1 MCGHLFEVGASAQS
15 TSCPSCYKPV
25 IVSDIIVNAFKA
37 VTKVQTCG
45 RIVIQK
51 KGRVIA
57 ELVVANSGIEVD
69 GIIDAKRVYSAG
81 TVSIG
86 AKAQWKGECHA
97 PAVQIAEGATIAN
110 SYFVIPDDSLGL
122 EEELTSKPGLG
133 RSKVRAR

>member
-57 ELVVANSGIEVD
+57 ELVVANSGIEAD
-69 GIIDAKRVYSAG
+69 
-81 TVSIG
+81 
-86 AKAQWKGECHA
+86 
-97 PAVQIAEGATIAN
+97 GATIAN

-122 EEELTSKPGLG
+122 EEELTSKTGLG